1 LHDDFPIGECVL
13 ELRRSKTLM
22 PNLGHRRS
30 RVRRGHIAVIEMPA
44 WERQDM
50 SDQGHIVVV
59 DDEKDVRET
68 FGEYLESRGY
78 EVSLA
83 ESGAA
88 LRECVA
94 RKAPD
99 LVLLDLNLPGE
110 DGLSLARFLREETD
124 SAFIMVTAADDTIDR
139 VIGLELGADD
149 YVGKPVDLRELAARV
164 KTVLRRS
171 AKAAPIATPDAGD
184 VRKVAFGNFVLD
196 LDGHE
201 LTDRNGAN
209 VELTTMEF
217 DLLAAFVE
225 RPNRV
230 LTRDQLLDMAHH
242 RRWDPYDRS
251 IDIRIARLRRKI
263 ERDPQKPEIIKTVR
277 GAGYI
282 FIPDGKG
289 PDI

>member
-1 LHDDFPIGECVL
+1 
-13 ELRRSKTLM
+13 
-22 PNLGHRRS
+22 
-30 RVRRGHIAVIEMPA
+30 
-44 WERQDM
+44 M

-68 FGEYLESRGY
+68 FGEYLPGRGY
-78 EVSLA
+78 NVSLA

-88 LRECVA
+88 LRA
-94 RKAPD
+94 RIAEKPAD

-124 SAFIMVTAADDTIDR
+124 AAFIMVTAADDTVDR

-149 YVGKPVDLRELAARV
+149 YIGKPVDLRELAARV

-171 AKAAPIATPDAGD
+171 VRSDIGRPDGGG
-184 VRKVAFGNFVLD
+184 VRKVAFGSFVLD

-201 LTDRNGAN
+201 LRSRDGEL

-217 DLLAAFVE
+217 DLLTAFVE
-225 RPNRV
+225 HPNRV

-242 RRWDPYDRS
+242 RRWDPFDRS

-282 FIPDGKG
+282 FLPDGKG
-289 PDI
+289 PEL

>member
-1 LHDDFPIGECVL
+1 
-13 ELRRSKTLM
+13 
-22 PNLGHRRS
+22 
-30 RVRRGHIAVIEMPA
+30 
-44 WERQDM
+44 M
-50 SDQGHIVVV
+50 SDQGHIVIV
-59 DDEKDVRET
+59 DDEPDVRET
-68 FGEYLESRGY
+68 FGEYLAGRGY
-78 EVSLA
+78 DVSLA
-83 ESGAA
+83 ESGAEMRA
-88 LRECVA
+88 CLDE
-94 RKAPD
+94 KAAD

-124 SAFIMVTAADDTIDR
+124 AAFIMVTAADDTVDR

-164 KTVLRRS
+164 KTVLRRRVRS
-171 AKAAPIATPDAGD
+171 DVARPDGGD
-184 VRKVAFGNFVLD
+184 VQKVAFGSFVLD

-201 LTDRNGAN
+201 LRDREGAI

-217 DLLAAFVE
+217 DLLTAFVE
-225 RPNRV
+225 HPNRV

-289 PDI
+289 PEL

>member
-1 LHDDFPIGECVL
+1 
-13 ELRRSKTLM
+13 
-22 PNLGHRRS
+22 
-30 RVRRGHIAVIEMPA
+30 
-44 WERQDM
+44 M
-50 SDQGHIVVV
+50 SDQGHIVIV

-68 FGEYLESRGY
+68 FGEYLEGRGY

-83 ESGAA
+83 DSGAA
-88 LRECVA
+88 LRDCIA
-94 RKAPD
+94 QKAAD
-99 LVLLDLNLPGE
+99 LVLLDLNMPGE
-110 DGLSLARFLREETD
+110 DGLSLARFLREETE
-124 SAFIMVTAADDTIDR
+124 SAFIMVTAADDAVDR

-149 YVGKPVDLRELAARV
+149 YVGKPVDLRELAARI
-164 KTVLRRS
+164 KSVLRRS
-171 AKAAPIATPDAGD
+171 GRETVARPETGD
-184 VRKVAFGNFVLD
+184 VRKVAFGSFVLD

-201 LTDRNGAN
+201 LTDRNGAV

-217 DLLAAFVE
+217 DLLSAFVE

-289 PDI
+289 PEI

>member
-1 LHDDFPIGECVL
+1 
-13 ELRRSKTLM
+13 
-22 PNLGHRRS
+22 
-30 RVRRGHIAVIEMPA
+30 
-44 WERQDM
+44 M
-50 SDQGHIVVV
+50 SDQGHIVIV

-68 FGEYLESRGY
+68 FGDYLASRGY

-94 RKAPD
+94 QKAPD
-99 LVLLDLNLPGE
+99 LVLLDLNMPGE

-124 SAFIMVTAADDTIDR
+124 SAFIMVTAADDTVDR

-171 AKAAPIATPDAGD
+171 GRDPVAKPDAGD
-184 VRKVAFGNFVLD
+184 LRKVAFGNFVLD

-201 LTDRNGAN
+201 LTDRNGAV

>member
-1 LHDDFPIGECVL
+1 
-13 ELRRSKTLM
+13 
-22 PNLGHRRS
+22 
-30 RVRRGHIAVIEMPA
+30 
-44 WERQDM
+44 M

-68 FGEYLESRGY
+68 FGEYLEGRGY

-83 ESGAA
+83 DSGAA
-88 LRECVA
+88 LRDCVA

-99 LVLLDLNLPGE
+99 LVLLDLNMPGE
-110 DGLSLARFLREETD
+110 DGLSLARYLREETE
-124 SAFIMVTAADDTIDR
+124 SAFIMVTAADDAVDR

-149 YVGKPVDLRELAARV
+149 YVGKPVDLRELAARI
-164 KTVLRRS
+164 KSVLRRS
-171 AKAAPIATPDAGD
+171 GREAVARPETGD
-184 VRKVAFGNFVLD
+184 VQKVAFGNFVLD

-201 LTDRNGAN
+201 LTDRNGGV

-217 DLLAAFVE
+217 DLLSAFVE

-230 LTRDQLLDMAHH
+230 LSRDQLLDMAHH

-289 PDI
+289 PVI